1 MNCFLKKEPLIDGFS
16 YRFVNSP
23 LFFETHPIGW
33 MCTVR
38 AEFLE
43 DNNSVSVAHGKH
55 ATNELRLNITSVL
68 ILQPVPDPDTLEIK
82 SY

>member
-1 MNCFLKKEPLIDGFS
+1 M
-16 YRFVNSP
+16 FVNSP
-23 LFFETHPIGW
+23 PFFETPNL
-33 MCTVR
+33 V
-38 AEFLE
+38 

-68 ILQPVPDPDTLEIK
+68 IFQPVPDPDTLEIK